1 VKTIQAGARSY
12 LWRNFMKKQHKMA
25 TKIQKVYRVF
35 QALQKIR
42 AEINRKK
49 YGPPVI
55 KMLEEVQKFENLSLR
70 VIVYRCG
77 ANYKI
82 VGKALEEED
91 ILAEGYIYSKEIQQ
105 LINIFNSSITGNSI
119 EAKNLFLRI
128 NQHERVAQFVFE
140 NLGLVKAMIGITI
153 ELGTR
158 RKDPSLAFILRKEG
172 VLGAASL
179 KSLQQSTTTDMHNP
193 EHNRYLA
200 DQESV
205 VVRYYKQIEARKRIK
220 AGIVT
225 KSASMKFLGK

>member
-1 VKTIQAGARSY
+1 
-12 LWRNFMKKQHKMA
+12 MA

-55 KMLEEVQKFENLSLR
+55 KMIEEIQKFENLTLR

-82 VGKALEEED
+82 VGKAVEEED
-91 ILAEGYIYSKEIQQ
+91 VIAEGYIYSQEIQL
-105 LINIFNSSITGNSI
+105 LINCFNATISGNSI
-119 EAKNLFLRI
+119 EAKNMMLRI
-128 NQHERVAQFVFE
+128 NQHERVAQFVYD
-140 NLGLVKAMIGITI
+140 NLGLVKAMMGLTL
-153 ELGTR
+153 ELGSK
-158 RKDPSLAFILRKEG
+158 RKGPSLSFVLRKEG
-172 VLGAASL
+172 VMGKVSL
-179 KSLQQSTTTDMHNP
+179 KSIQQTTST
-193 EHNRYLA
+193 EHNRYLL

-205 VVRYYKQIEARKRIK
+205 VIRYYKQIEARKRIK
-220 AGIVT
+220 AGQVT